1 MVDGPQLTVDLRE
14 SPDATAGPINCGRA
28 QAVAAVRVA
37 YKLLF
42 APERSFDGGCFN
54 NIEVLTRPGS
64 VHHAEEPA
72 ACGWY
77 YTSLGLIIDL
87 FISAFSEALPQIV
100 TAAQFGDS
108 MISYFAGIDHRG
120 EEYLCVEAHAG
131 GWGASMHADGVDG
144 MINVINGSF
153 RNTPV
158 EALEARYPITVTE
171 YALRRGSGGQGKR
184 RGGDGVTRGYRLD
197 APTKLFLWLDRSI
210 TPAWGLR
217 GGGAGAP
224 PRVEIIGSVRRDDLL
239 KVNGLELSAGDEVR
253 LHTGGGGGFGA
264 A

>member
-1 MVDGPQLTVDLRE
+1 
-14 SPDATAGPINCGRA
+14 
-28 QAVAAVRVA
+28 
-37 YKLLF
+37 
-42 APERSFDGGCFN
+42 
-54 NIEVLTRPGS
+54 
-64 VHHAEEPA
+64 
-72 ACGWY
+72 
-77 YTSLGLIIDL
+77 
-87 FISAFSEALPQIV
+87 
-100 TAAQFGDS
+100 
-108 MISYFAGIDHRG
+108 
-120 EEYLCVEAHAG
+120 
-131 GWGASMHADGVDG
+131 MHADGVDG